1 MFFHQDATFE
11 NLSIHRVGNKIQD
24 EFYILSDEPIDLSSS
39 EDLPPLLMQYF
50 MHPFLKVKEVYNLYH
65 PSGDVQ
71 LNEVY
76 SLTKKLF
83 DKEIDFHLY
92 SQDIAKF
99 LYESSCHPKIKG
111 GELYIVE
118 LNNVQ
123 IEGEEHNAIGIFKSE
138 SKEPFIK
145 IEPINGNFQLDYDR
159 DGINIDKLDK
169 GAIIINCE
177 AEYGYK
183 VLITDSKNIHDA
195 VFWKDEFLNVIAR
208 NDTYQQTSNILR
220 ITKDF
225 VSDKLDEVFEIEPA
239 AKVDLLNKSIKYFK
253 EKETFDLEEF
263 KEEIFADDQAS
274 ELFTDFKENFESE
287 FETDIPDSFEINVA
301 ATKKAQNSFKKII
314 KLDKNFKVE
323 VTGKANYIEKGYDE
337 EKGMNFYKLYFEN
350 ES

>member
-1 MFFHQDATFE
+1 MFFHQDSTFE
-11 NLSIHRVGNKIQD
+11 NLSIHRVGNKVQD
-24 EFYILSDEPIDLSSS
+24 EFYILSDEPIDLSAS

-50 MHPFLKVKEVYNLYH
+50 MHPFIKVKEVYNLYH
-65 PSGDVQ
+65 QSGNTQ
-71 LNEVY
+71 LNEVF
-76 SLTKKLF
+76 SLTNKLF
-83 DKEIDFHLY
+83 NNAIEFHAY
-92 SQDIAKF
+92 SQEIAKF
-99 LYESSCHPKIKG
+99 LYETSCHPKIRG

-159 DGINIDKLDK
+159 NGINIDKLDK

-177 AEYGYK
+177 TESGYK
-183 VLITDSKNIHDA
+183 VLIAESKNIHDA

-220 ITKDF
+220 LTKEF
-225 VSDKLDEVFEIEPA
+225 VIEKLDEVFEIGPTD
-239 AKVDLLNKSIKYFK
+239 KVELLNKSIKYFK

-263 KEEIFADDQAS
+263 KEEIFSDEQAS

-287 FETDIPDSFEINVA
+287 FETPIPDSFEINDA
-301 ATKKAQNSFKKII
+301 ATKKAQTEFKKII

-323 VTGKANYIEKGYDE
+323 VTGKADYIEKGYDQ
-337 EKGMNFYKLYFEN
+337 EKGLNFYKLYFEN